1 MARSSKTDDIDL
13 VGHRNRFAKAVTQK
27 SAVYKPYMVKR
38 IRNKEFK
45 ARDGKTDEI
54 DLVGHRNRF
63 AKAVTQKSAV
73 YKSFNKKG
81 SLKKTNSFKLPRR
94 STKLYMFFTPHG

>member
-1 MARSSKTDDIDL
+1 
-13 VGHRNRFAKAVTQK
+13 
-27 SAVYKPYMVKR
+27 MVKR

-63 AKAVTQKSAV
+63 AKAVTQKSAA
-73 YKSFNKKG
+73 YKPFNQKRQFE
-81 SLKKTNSFKLPRR
+81 KTKLFKLPRR